1 MHFVGL
7 DLAWG
12 ERNPTGVAVLDA
24 DGRLRHLG
32 TAGDDA
38 SILAALA
45 PFTAGDCLVAIDA
58 PLIVPN
64 RTGHRPAER
73 EFNRV
78 FARFH
83 AGARPAFADKPE
95 LADPRAARLARALD
109 LDIDPSS
116 ASRRRAAEVYPHPAT
131 VVLFGLDK
139 TLKYKR
145 GAFADRRTALLRLI
159 TLIEGLEHATP
170 ALRLDD
176 AWAALHQRVRAATRP
191 SELRRE
197 EDPVDA
203 VLCAYVALF
212 WHHRPHDVT
221 VYGDHATGYLI
232 TPSLP
237 PGRAAKPS
245 RTHGD

>member
-45 PFTAGDCLVAIDA
+45 PFTAGDCLVAVDA

-83 AGARPAFADKPE
+83 AGARP
-95 LADPRAARLARALD
+95 
-109 LDIDPSS
+109 
-116 ASRRRAAEVYPHPAT
+116 
-131 VVLFGLDK
+131 
-139 TLKYKR
+139 
-145 GAFADRRTALLRLI
+145 AFADRRTALLRLI